1 MHRDPPAPDW
11 VLLRRRVIGTQLRSA
26 RKEAHLTQQQLAE
39 RIDRDV
45 KSISRWEN
53 GHRAPD
59 LTDLILIAGA
69 LGVPL
74 SDLVR

>member
-1 MHRDPPAPDW
+1 MHLDPPPAW
-11 VLLRRRVIGTQLRSA
+11 VLTRRRAIGAQIRATR
-26 RKEAHLTQQQLAE
+26 EMVGLTQQQLGE

-53 GHRAPD
+53 AHRAPD
-59 LTDLILIAGA
+59 LTELLLIADA
-69 LGVPL
+69 LNIPL